1 MNFAEDVDASRS
13 GDEPPGPSC
22 TKARLP
28 PSRSGPL
35 LHLQTWEDYVG
46 VALDETIAIS
56 DSSLQVRRRV
66 DRLLTEL
73 VAIAPPG
80 RRESLQ
86 ARLDRP

>member
-1 MNFAEDVDASRS
+1 MLRRELEIGTATAPDGQTRVLL
-13 GDEPPGPSC
+13 
-22 TKARLP
+22 RLP
-28 PSRSGPL
+28 
-35 LHLQTWEDYVG
+35 TWEDYVG
-46 VALDETIAIS
+46 VALDETIAMS

-86 ARLDRP
+86 ARLERG